1 MKITNLQV
9 ISLINCLKEY
19 MDKKIP
25 QQISYAITQNYIELT
40 DKYKTYEVQLKKL
53 FQDYRDY
60 LDISES
66 GDVIMGEDNM
76 PKILDEV
83 KDEFQEQLYDL
94 LNIEVDI
101 SLYQIDKESFN
112 YDNKNIYESLSPK
125 EIIVLQKILC
135 EGEL

>member
-1 MKITNLQV
+1 MKIKNLQV
-9 ISLINCLKEY
+9 IGLINCLKEY

-76 PKILDEV
+76 PKISDEV

-101 SLYQIDKESFN
+101 SLYQINKESFN

>member
-9 ISLINCLKEY
+9 IGLINCLKEY

-66 GDVIMGEDNM
+66 GDVIMDEDNM
-76 PKILDEV
+76 PKISDEV

>member
-9 ISLINCLKEY
+9 IGLINCLKEY

-76 PKILDEV
+76 PKISDEV